1 MSKIPEL
8 KLSKKGN
15 ELVNFYKLMVGDGYK
30 NDNFNPGGLRNFL
43 KIVLMNIILKQF

>member
-30 NDNFNPGGLRNFL
+30 NDNFNE
-43 KIVLMNIILKQF
+43 ITETILMSNRRR